1 MRKGLSYISL
11 LFLLLLISCKVE
23 VKEQSSSKYIQ
34 EEDSVLRVGMVSRSG
49 SYFTLRDN
57 RAMGFEYELS
67 KQLADDLGKQLE
79 VVVARDVDGLIS
91 LLDSGVPLIAFPLTI
106 TESRKQKV
114 DYSDYEFI
122 SHQVIVQPKKRNG
135 QVRDV
140 LDLIGKKVT
149 VVKDSKYHHRLQNLN
164 DEIGGGIEIG
174 TLPSEEYDEDKLI
187 RMVSEGKLD
196 MTVADNDVAKL
207 SRRYYKNIDVTLEI
221 SHPQRCAWAVAKGDT
236 AMLGVVNSFF
246 SGNGGL
252 IQKLRDKYYE
262 PSGGSS
268 SVVSNSKV
276 PTFID
281 DTTICVWDSM
291 FIRQAKDTPW
301 DWRLLAAIAYSES
314 RFNPN
319 AGSFAGARGLM
330 QLLPETMIRLGA
342 DEKTMLEPE
351 ENIRIAVLY
360 LNRMRELITTAQ
372 TENDR
377 IRLVLA
383 AYNAGL
389 GHIRDA
395 QRLCETHGHNP
406 SVWVEV
412 ERYIRMLSSSDYY
425 SLPDVKHGYLRG
437 DETADY
443 VNDIMQLYSMYKKKF
458 KK

>member
-1 MRKGLSYISL
+1 MRVKFAYI
-11 LFLLLLISCKVE
+11 FLLLLPLLYGCGTEKKVE
-23 VKEQSSSKYIQ
+23 TSLSDIQ
-34 EEDSVLRVGMVSRSG
+34 EEDSVLRVGMIYRSG

-57 RAMGFEYELS
+57 IEMGFEYELS
-67 KQLADDLGKQLE
+67 NQLAKELDKRLE
-79 VVVARDVDGLIS
+79 VVVARDVDGLVA
-91 LLDSGVPLIAFPLTI
+91 LLDSGVSLIAFPLTI

-114 DYSDYEFI
+114 EYSDYEFI
-122 SHQVIVQPKKRNG
+122 SHQVLVQRKKRVG

-140 LDLIGKKVT
+140 LDLIGNKVS
-149 VVKDSKYHHRLQNLN
+149 VVKDSKYHQRLQNLN
-164 DEIGGGIEIG
+164 DEIGGGIEVA
-174 TLPSEEYDEDKLI
+174 TLSSEYDEDKLI

-221 SHPQRCAWAVAKGDT
+221 SHPQRGAWAVAKGDT
-236 AMLGVVNSFF
+236 AMLGVVNAFF
-246 SGNGGL
+246 SGNEKL
-252 IQKLRDKYYE
+252 ISKLRNKYYE
-262 PSGGSS
+262 PHGGD
-268 SVVSNSKV
+268 SNVLVKSKV

-281 DTTICVWDSM
+281 DNTICEWDSI
-291 FIRQAKDTPW
+291 FKIQAEGTPW
-301 DWRLLAAIAYSES
+301 DWRLLAAIAYAES

-351 ENIRIAVLY
+351 ENIRLAVIY
-360 LNRMRELITTAQ
+360 LTRMRDLITSSQ
-372 TENDR
+372 TDNDR

-395 QRLCETHGHNP
+395 QRLCETHGQNP
-406 SVWVEV
+406 SLWVDV
-412 ERYIRMLSSSDYY
+412 ERYIRVLSSSDYY
-425 SLPDVKHGYLRG
+425 NLPVVKHGYLRG

-443 VNDIMQLYSMYKKKF
+443 VNDIMQLYAMYKRKF